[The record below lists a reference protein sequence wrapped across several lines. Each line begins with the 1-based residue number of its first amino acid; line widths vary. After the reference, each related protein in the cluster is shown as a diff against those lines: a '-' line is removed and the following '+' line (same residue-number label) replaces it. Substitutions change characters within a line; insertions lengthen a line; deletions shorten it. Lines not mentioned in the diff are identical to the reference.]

1 MDLSCTS
8 LLSFVIVTNQGWVIG
23 GPCSFTPSPAE
34 PSNQHPF
41 LPLLPNDH
49 QQTTPERKPFSR
61 STDQVPNDLLSSASR
76 NTVIGSDVQYS
87 MHYALG
93 M

>member
-8 LLSFVIVTNQGWVIG
+8 LLSFVILTNQGWVIG

-41 LPLLPNDH
+41 LPLLPNDQ

-61 STDQVPNDLLSSASR
+61 STDQVLSNLLSSASR
-76 NTVIGSDVQYS
+76 
-87 MHYALG
+87 L
-93 M
+93 

>member
-1 MDLSCTS
+1 MDLSFTS
-8 LLSFVIVTNQGWVIG
+8 LLSFVILTNQGWVIG

-41 LPLLPNDH
+41 LHLLPNDH

-61 STDQVPNDLLSSASR
+61 STDQVLSNLLSSASR
-76 NTVIGSDVQYS
+76 
-87 MHYALG
+87 L
-93 M
+93 

>member
-8 LLSFVIVTNQGWVIG
+8 LLSFVILTNQGWVIG

-41 LPLLPNDH
+41 LHLLPNDH

-61 STDQVPNDLLSSASR
+61 STDQVLSNLLSSANR
-76 NTVIGSDVQYS
+76 
-87 MHYALG
+87 L
-93 M
+93 

>member
-1 MDLSCTS
+1 MNLSS
-8 LLSFVIVTNQGWVIG
+8 LLSFVILTNQGWVIG

-41 LPLLPNDH
+41 LHLLPNDH

-61 STDQVPNDLLSSASR
+61 STDQVPSDLLSSASR
-76 NTVIGSDVQYS
+76 NTVIGISLEDHQ
-87 MHYALG
+87 HGFKL
-93 M
+93 